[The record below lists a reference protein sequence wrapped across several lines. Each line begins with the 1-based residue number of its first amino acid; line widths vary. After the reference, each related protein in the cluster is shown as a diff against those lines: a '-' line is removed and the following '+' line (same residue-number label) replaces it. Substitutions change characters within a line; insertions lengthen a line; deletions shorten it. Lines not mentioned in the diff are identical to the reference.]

1 MVAEANQTCSTGAG
15 MGKAYFASLAEK
27 ALEAVTADLSAL
39 QHEVVRLL
47 DQWRVPRPEP
57 DPSQS
62 AGTIRDNLQEALTRA
77 LSAPATETV
86 EGNESHTP
94 KVAEPHTTEED
105 ESRTVE
111 SRPKP
116 RARTLDDQTSALQAR
131 LDRVEGLVATIESK
145 LGDWGWEE
153 QASYLRRKHEPDSE
167 DAQEHKPEFKGTH
180 STKWIAFLAR
190 HKRGRSTPTKDTE
203 SRLRQNALTRLNEVT
218 MLVNSYT
225 PLLARRLAA
234 DLTVRGRIL
243 EIFQKYGFTPTN
255 SNDQERLISILSGD
269 ALPEKIDPE
278 AFKDWPCAAVGG
290 SFAQELATALDYM
303 PSTWAL
309 ARELAKGVG
318 GGGGGGGG
326 HVSTGAISSSPKDEA
341 WGAGLMGLA
350 FSGGGIRSAT
360 FNLGILQGLAKLGLL
375 SKFNYLST
383 VSGGGYIGSWLIN
396 WIKLE
401 KMVEVERRLRPDFTP
416 DPRDL
421 RLEPIRF
428 LRDFSNYLT
437 PQMGLLSADLW
448 VLIVVWVR
456 NTLLNL
462 LVLLPAMFAVL
473 LVPRLPE
480 LWAQSLAAAVP
491 KSSNHPLSMIYLWM
505 LLLIIAWIVT
515 LISLNLR
522 QFPANGS
529 GSAPPAP
536 NTRQRCYSRPWGV
549 HVFIVLPIFVAAWL
563 VSLELWCHAGDAG
576 TWEWTWV
583 GVLGATMAAVL
594 LFNTNYAQS
603 FRSTHRNESS
613 ATARGIAAMVV
624 IAANLGAVTA
634 LLTMGLEA
642 IFGFW
647 RGRSTLAGVPV
658 SAAVTVFG
666 VPLVMLALFFALIV
680 LVGFVSRHFPD
691 GASKWLIRLRAYIA
705 IYSTLWL
712 TWTAIS
718 IYGSWLD
725 YRIRN
730 VWYAKLPL
738 IAAWAWTTLRGVLA
752 GKSPNTKGTK
762 SDWKTSLGFY
772 ATVGPYVF
780 IIGLGLALALATQ
793 SALAATT
800 CFLKTKNL
808 VPSCVLSMLSFPI
821 TGHEWTWA
829 LLICLISSAGLAIW
843 LSLWFD
849 VNELSLNQFYRG
861 RLVRCYLGAT
871 NQERRPN
878 PFTGFDPKD
887 DRWALSEFTS
897 DSTEKYEG
905 PFPIFN
911 ATLNLVHGDELAWQ
925 ERRGASFTFT
935 PDLCGYETPWH
946 APANPQPF
954 AKLEFLGYQETSK
967 YAFPQPGMHLG
978 VPVSISGA
986 ALSPNM
992 GSYSRAATGFL
1003 MTIFNVRL
1011 GWWLGN
1017 PRHKT
1022 TWKKAGPTQGLAY
1035 LMKELL
1041 GLTNDR
1047 AGFIYVSD
1055 GGHFENLAIYE
1066 LVRRRCRFIVACD
1079 AEEDAG
1085 FAFNGLGNAIRKC
1098 REDFGV
1104 EIDLRVDL
1112 IKPQSATALCSRHC
1126 VVGTIQYPDQVGL
1139 GYLVYLKA
1147 SLVGDEPEDVLQ
1159 YHVAHPDF
1167 PHQSTDDQWFTESQ
1181 FESYR
1186 RLGLHIAE
1194 TTFKRA
1200 VDDQQNQVG
1209 SRTYKMGLFEELR
1222 DNWYPPVAAIQNNFT
1237 RHAQA
1242 LDNLVREMRADNTL
1256 VELDT
1261 LLIPV
1266 AGAPPPQI
1274 TPTEEPKVFLFL
1286 SSVIQ
1291 LMENIYLDLDL
1302 EANADHPHCAGW
1314 IQIFQSWAETDLFR
1328 RAWDRYAW
1336 TYGRNFR
1343 RFCYRRFGLPSA
1355 L

>member
-1 MVAEANQTCSTGAG
+1 
-15 MGKAYFASLAEK
+15 MGTPYFASLAEI
-27 ALEAVTADLSAL
+27 ALRALRAGLSEL
-39 QHEVVRLL
+39 QREVERLL
-47 DQWRVPRPEP
+47 EHWGFPLPEP
-57 DPSQS
+57 EPSQS
-62 AGTIRDNLQEALTRA
+62 AGAVRDNLQETLNQA
-77 LSAPATETV
+77 LSDPADCAKSPRE
-86 EGNESHTP
+86 P
-94 KVAEPHTTEED
+94 KA
-105 ESRTVE
+105 
-111 SRPKP
+111 K
-116 RARTLDDQTSALQAR
+116 ARTLDDQITELEGR
-131 LDRVEGLVATIESK
+131 LYRIDEIVERIRGK
-145 LGDWGWEE
+145 LGDWGWRE
-153 QASYLRRKHEPDSE
+153 QATYLLKRHEPELEVTDDLRLSKALLRIADE
-167 DAQEHKPEFKGTH
+167 GRH
-180 STKWIAFLAR
+180 SA
-190 HKRGRSTPTKDTE
+190 TKDAE
-203 SRLRQNALTRLNEVT
+203 PRIRQRALNRFNDVT
-218 MLVNSYT
+218 ALANSYT
-225 PLLARRLAA
+225 PLLARRLAG
-234 DLTVRGRIL
+234 DLTLHRRVR
-243 EIFQKYGFTPTN
+243 EIFNKYGFEPPN
-255 SNDQERLISILSGD
+255 SGGEAILTSILSGD
-269 ALPEKIDPE
+269 TFPPKMDPE
-278 AFKDWPCAAVGG
+278 EFKKWPCAAVGG

-309 ARELAKGVG
+309 ARELASQDLG
-318 GGGGGGGG
+318 GGGGSPVIPG
-326 HVSTGAISSSPKDEA
+326 TNNISPKDEA
-341 WGAGLMGLA
+341 WRAGLLGLA

-360 FNLGILQGLAKLGLL
+360 FNLGILQGLANLGLL
-375 SKFNYLST
+375 KKFNYLST

-401 KMVEVERRLRPDFTP
+401 NKAEVERRLRPDFTP

-448 VLIVVWVR
+448 VMVVVWVR

-473 LVPRLPE
+473 LVPRMLE
-480 LWAQSLAAAVP
+480 LWAQSLAGVAITG
-491 KSSNHPLSMIYLWM
+491 SDHTLSIGYLWA
-505 LLLIIAWIVT
+505 LLLTVAWVT
-515 LISLNLR
+515 ALVSLNLR
-522 QFPANGS
+522 QFPSNNG
-529 GSAPPAP
+529 AATPATV
-536 NTRQRCYSRPWGV
+536 NTRQLFYSRPWGV
-549 HVFIVLPIFVAAWL
+549 LVFIVLPIFVAAWL
-563 VSLELWCHAGDAG
+563 ASLELWCHAGDAG
-576 TWEWTWV
+576 TWEWAWV
-583 GVLGATMAAVL
+583 GVFGAVMAAIL
-594 LFNTNYAQS
+594 LLNTNYPRR
-603 FRSTHRNESS
+603 FRSTHGNGP
-613 ATARGIAAMVV
+613 AVTARGVAAMVV
-624 IAANLGAVTA
+624 IAASLGAVTV

-647 RGRSTLAGVPV
+647 RRQSSLLHVPV

-666 VPLVMLALFFALIV
+666 VPLVVLALFFALI
-680 LVGFVSRHFPD
+680 LLAGFMSRHLPD

-718 IYGSWLD
+718 IYGAWLD
-725 YRIRN
+725 YRIHSL
-730 VWYAKLPL
+730 WYAKVPL
-738 IAAWAWTTLRGVLA
+738 IAAWAWTTIRGVLA
-752 GKSPNTKGTK
+752 GKSPNTKGSK

-780 IIGLGLALALATQ
+780 IVGLCLALSLATQ
-793 SALAATT
+793 SGLVAAAD
-800 CFLKTKNL
+800 FLKSANF
-808 VPSCVLSMLSFPI
+808 PSCVLMMSPVAI

-829 LLICLISSAGLAIW
+829 LLFCSISSGFLAVW

-849 VNELSLNQFYRG
+849 VNELSLNQFYRS

-871 NQERRPN
+871 NKNRRPN
-878 PFTGFDPKD
+878 PFTGFDPND
-887 DRWALSEFTS
+887 DCWALSQFTKAS
-897 DSTEKYEG
+897 LPKKYEG

-954 AKLEFLGYQETSK
+954 AKLEFLGYRETSS
-967 YAFPQPGMHLG
+967 YAYPRPGMHLG
-978 VPVSISGA
+978 TPMSISGA

-1022 TWKKAGPTQGLAY
+1022 TRSKAGPTQGLAY

-1047 AGFIYVSD
+1047 AGFVYVSD

-1079 AEEDAG
+1079 AEEDAS
-1085 FAFNGLGNAIRKC
+1085 FAFNGMGNAIRKC

-1112 IKPQSATALCSRHC
+1112 IKPQTSNSLSASHC

-1159 YHVAHPDF
+1159 YHIAHPDF
-1167 PHQSTDDQWFTESQ
+1167 PHQSTGDQWFTESQ

-1200 VDDQQNQVG
+1200 VNDQQNQV
-1209 SRTYKMGLFEELR
+1209 TNANYKQLLFEELR
-1222 DNWYPPVAAIQNNFT
+1222 DNWYPPVAAIQQNFT

-1242 LDNLVREMRADNTL
+1242 LDNLVREMRSDQTL
-1256 VELDT
+1256 VKLDT

-1266 AGAPPPQI
+1266 VGAAPPQI
-1274 TPTEEPKVFLFL
+1274 TAAEEPKVFLFL

-1291 LMENIYLDLDL
+1291 LMENIYLDLEL

-1336 TYGRNFR
+1336 SYGRNFR
-1343 RFCYRRFGLPSA
+1343 RFCYRRFGLPS
-1355 L
+1355 